1 MVLAG
6 DTDLK
11 ERSLSFASLHFTYI
25 LMCYLKRY
33 VMHSA
38 MLFPSVQ
45 LIHNNYCNKDKLI
58 SKVNNMIFKT
68 S

>member
-1 MVLAG
+1 
-6 DTDLK
+6 
-11 ERSLSFASLHFTYI
+11 
-25 LMCYLKRY
+25 MCYLKRY

-58 SKVNNMIFKT
+58 NKVNNMIFKT